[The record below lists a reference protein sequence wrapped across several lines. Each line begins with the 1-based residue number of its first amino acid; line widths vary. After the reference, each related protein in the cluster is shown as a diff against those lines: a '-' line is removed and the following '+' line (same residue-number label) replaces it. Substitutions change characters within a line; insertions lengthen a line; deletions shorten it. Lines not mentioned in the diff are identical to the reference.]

1 MTGVVCFFSETYKMP
16 QKKKV
21 EGAVLD
27 LTGIE
32 GVAVDIDALVAAANV
47 MNVAI
52 VMADV
57 KPKVKG
63 VIRHD
68 ITDNEIREIVVS
80 RIQECICGK
89 KVHMCKKFGEQRMC
103 YSCYIEKYNEL
114 SAKIEGYVKQIGM
127 TECKICGIPRSG
139 FVGFHFDHINMFNKD
154 DTVGL
159 MICRGADYQTIIE
172 EINKC
177 QILCIS
183 CHTMVTAMEAKLGFL
198 KAKRRNMK
206 SKEDYDTIMTR
217 VYEIIRQEVRG
228 GFGDGSG

>member
-1 MTGVVCFFSETYKMP
+1 MTGVDISFSEPYEMP
-16 QKKKV
+16 RKRKV
-21 EGAVLD
+21 EGIVLD
-27 LTGIE
+27 LTGVE
-32 GVAVDIDALVAAANV
+32 GVAVDIDALLAAAT
-47 MNVAI
+47 AK
-52 VMADV
+52 AAV
-57 KPKVKG
+57 KPKVKS

-68 ITDNEIREIVVS
+68 ITDDEIRDMVVS

-89 KVHMCKKFGEQRMC
+89 KVHMCKKFGEQHMC

-114 SAKIEGYVKQIGM
+114 SAKIEDYVKHIGM
-127 TECKICGIPRSG
+127 TECKMCGIQRSG
-139 FVGFHFDHINMFNKD
+139 FVGFHFDHINMFNKN

-183 CHTMVTAMEAKLGFL
+183 CHTMVTAMETRLGFL
-198 KAKRRNMK
+198 KAKLRKMD
-206 SKEDYDTIMTR
+206 SKEDYDAIMTR

-228 GFGDGSG
+228 GGGGGSG